1 MHIFI
6 DESDPRPI
14 YRQVADEIRRLI
26 AGGTLAEGEA
36 LPSVRQVAIDLGVN
50 LNTVAGAYR
59 ELQAEGLVTIRH
71 GSGAVVA
78 ARKTST
84 KDAGELRKPLQSALT
99 ALVLAGLPADEI
111 VSLVRRE
118 LAALTA
124 GRRKPS

>member
-1 MHIFI
+1 MHILI
-6 DESDPRPI
+6 DESDARPI

-26 AGGTLAEGEA
+26 AGGALAEGEA
-36 LPSVRQVAIDLGVN
+36 LPSVRQVAVDLGVN
-50 LNTVAGAYR
+50 LNTIAGAYR

-78 ARKTST
+78 SRKTAT

-99 ALVLAGLPADEI
+99 ALVLAGVPRNEI

-118 LAALTA
+118 LRALTKSS
-124 GRRKPS
+124 R

>member
-26 AGGTLAEGEA
+26 AGGELEEGEA
-36 LPSVRQVAIDLGVN
+36 LPSVRQVAVDLGVN
-50 LNTVAGAYR
+50 LNTIAGAYR

-78 ARKTST
+78 SRTT
-84 KDAGELRKPLQSALT
+84 NTRDAGELRKPLQSALT
-99 ALVLAGLPADEI
+99 ALVLAGVSREEI

-118 LAALTA
+118 LTALTA
-124 GRRKPS
+124 GRRKES